1 MILVPHREDR
11 WGIYGHKGRIFRRAG
26 YWSGSVSGVG
36 VAHRRIVHAILCD
49 HPEGDVLMVHG
60 VHAAH
65 DLQVLAGAACMTLA
79 CAGFKAAPSLL
90 SMCIRQMWRKG
101 SGLRPLPKVATK
113 SSDGQE

>member
-1 MILVPHREDR
+1 MGDLWTQGENIPAGWLLEWQRV
-11 WGIYGHKGRIFRRAG
+11 GRGAPPDSPCYFF
-26 YWSGSVSGVG
+26 
-36 VAHRRIVHAILCD
+36 CD
-49 HPEGDVLMVHG
+49 HPEVDILMVQG

-65 DLQVLAGAACMTLA
+65 DLQVLAGAAFMTLA
-79 CAGFKAAPSLL
+79 CAGFKAAPSLI